1 MLILQCIQQTIVVRI
16 IIKEDIVLVFLSYVA
31 SRRKNLVEKHD
42 GDRIEVIDVDVRET

>member
-1 MLILQCIQQTIVVRI
+1 MVRI